1 MTNVPEQP
9 DLQPEE
15 DRPID
20 VEGAP
25 EEELPETEEEEL
37 TEQDLA
43 SDDHPEDT

>member
-20 VEGAP
+20 VEGAT
-25 EEELPETEEEEL
+25 EEPPETEEEADL
-37 TEQDLA
+37 TAQDLA
-43 SDDHPEDT
+43 SDDHPEDS

>member
-1 MTNVPEQP
+1 MTNVPEQT
-9 DLQPEE
+9 DITPEE
-15 DRPID
+15 DRPVD

-25 EEELPETEEEEL
+25 EVVLPETEEEL